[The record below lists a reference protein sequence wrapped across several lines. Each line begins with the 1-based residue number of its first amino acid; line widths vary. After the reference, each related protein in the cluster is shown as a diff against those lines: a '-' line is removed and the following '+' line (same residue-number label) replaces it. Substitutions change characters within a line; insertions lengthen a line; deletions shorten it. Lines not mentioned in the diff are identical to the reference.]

1 MRGLEGKV
9 VIVTGGGSGIG
20 RAVCQRFADE
30 QATVAIFDINGD
42 GAAETVRLI
51 SDAGGRASAY
61 VADISDY
68 DAVEVAVAAVEND
81 LGPVDVLVNNAGWDE
96 AKPFLATDTALWRK
110 IIDINLYGPL
120 NLHHTVVSRM
130 VQREAG
136 KVINVASD
144 AGRVG
149 SSGEAVYSACKGG
162 IIAFSKTL
170 ARELARKNIQINTVC
185 PGPTDTPLLASFA
198 GDAEQGRKLIDG
210 LTRAIPMR
218 RLGQPADYPG
228 IIAFLASDDAD
239 YITGQTISVSGGLTM
254 HG

>member
-1 MRGLEGKV
+1 MRGLEGKT

-30 QATVAIFDINGD
+30 GAKVAIFDIDGD
-42 GAAETVRLI
+42 GAAETAGLI
-51 SDAGGRASAY
+51 SNAAGHASTY
-61 VADISDY
+61 VTDISDY
-68 DAVEVAVAAVEND
+68 DVVEAAVAATEKE
-81 LGPVDVLVNNAGWDE
+81 LGSVDILVNNAGWDE

-136 KVINVASD
+136 KVINIASD

-185 PGPTDTPLLASFA
+185 PGPTDTPLFASFA
-198 GDAEQGRKLIDG
+198 GDAEQGRKLVDG

-228 IIAFLASDDAD
+228 IVAFLASEDAD